1 MRLPAPA
8 NRGRFWGTTTAA
20 CLLLWSWSLTL
31 TTMTM
36 TTAFTLKTSRTLS
49 FVVPQKSSSKTALFS
64 SSSPTRL
71 YYRDDKHDEGNSEG
85 GEKQKQQQQKSQ
97 HQNQPINTPAS
108 SSSSS
113 SSASPPLPRAPP
125 AVVWTIPV
133 LGPFPG
139 QSPLVLGADMTLH
152 PPTPMQWQALEEA
165 VLIHQQHTTNCNNHD
180 TESCVSD
187 EEPDDATLS
196 CCSAAGIDA
205 APLVAILDDATG
217 SNPNGMLQVH
227 GPPGRPIRARY
238 ATICAVVGM
247 SSSGSGGSSS
257 SSSSSSSAATLGTAA
272 SADDSDD
279 GTSSSKFMNRLRQT
293 PAEQASIVDRTIR
306 LVAIGRAA
314 VHSFVYQVPTSSL
327 QNTMDEEGHLI
338 LDEKSMK
345 QESEEDDDDDDDD
358 DDETVPPLPTNIVM
372 AQFQLITDRAETTT
386 TSSSSQPNAAILPSR
401 HASPLH
407 ALSKMSALSNQIAYL
422 HHDRRKIVA
431 GLQAAQARLQQRRAQ
446 QHEPEHAAAASSIV
460 FEEELFDYDG
470 IGALFAQKDM
480 TTTTESENDIAADP
494 AVLHDFLAEFGVT
507 AASST
512 AVKDKEDR
520 LVDLSDTGNED
531 DNELLL
537 DPVVMASSDDD
548 DDEKS
553 NMVAVE
559 PETTIGEKE
568 SEQVSL
574 VASLEN
580 YGMGCSA
587 SSISSIPD
595 LTQAWMDQLA
605 PYYSP
610 TRQQSEEHYYE
621 VLSFV
626 ALRSMDHY
634 LEAPHFAWA
643 VQCTNTIERLQVV
656 REWMTSHVQLLKEE
670 AQRISQKLLDCGE
683 ECTDL
688 F

>member
-1 MRLPAPA
+1 MSTRKLLD
-8 NRGRFWGTTTAA
+8 RGRFGVIAF
-20 CLLLWSWSLTL
+20 LLLLAVSWSVTTVTL
-31 TTMTM
+31 TSTGLFV
-36 TTAFTLKTSRTLS
+36 TAFSVTSTTPSL
-49 FVVPQKSSSKTALFS
+49 VVHSTKRAPWVASNTALF

-71 YYRDDKHDEGNSEG
+71 YYRDDKHDEGSSEAG
-85 GEKQKQQQQKSQ
+85 GEKQKQQQPQQQQQQQNQQSQ
-97 HQNQPINTPAS
+97 HQTPPENVESLS

-113 SSASPPLPRAPP
+113 SSPPPRT
-125 AVVWTIPV
+125 VWTIPV

-139 QSPLVLGADMTLH
+139 QAPLVLGAELTLS

-165 VLIHQQHTTNCNNHD
+165 VLIHQHHTTNNNKD
-180 TESCVSD
+180 VSCVS
-187 EEPDDATLS
+187 EESDDGTLS
-196 CCSAAGIDA
+196 QCCSAAGIDA
-205 APLVAILDDATG
+205 APLLAILDDATG
-217 SNPNGMLQVH
+217 SNPNGMLQVN

-247 SSSGSGGSSS
+247 SAPDQNDNDNNNNNDETTWSN
-257 SSSSSSSAATLGTAA
+257 
-272 SADDSDD
+272 
-279 GTSSSKFMNRLRQT
+279 FMHRLRQT

-314 VHSFVYQVPTSSL
+314 VHSFVYQIPTSSL
-327 QNTMDEEGHLI
+327 QDTMDEEGHLI
-338 LDEKSMK
+338 LEEKNMQTKAS
-345 QESEEDDDDDDDD
+345 QDEDDDDDDDD
-358 DDETVPPLPTNIVM
+358 DEDDTVPPLPTNIVM
-372 AQFQLITDRAETTT
+372 AQFQLITDRTETT
-386 TSSSSQPNAAILPSR
+386 TSSSSSQTNAAMLPSR
-401 HASPLH
+401 HASPMH

-431 GLQAAQARLQQRRAQ
+431 GLQAAQARLLQRAQ
-446 QHEPEHAAAASSIV
+446 RQQEEQAAAMVPPIV

-470 IGALFAQKDM
+470 IGALFAQKEVA
-480 TTTTESENDIAADP
+480 TTTTTNDDDNDDDP
-494 AVLHDFLAEFGVT
+494 TVLHDFLAEFGGT
-507 AASST
+507 ASSSSSST
-512 AVKDKEDR
+512 VKEQDV
-520 LVDLSDTGNED
+520 LVDCSDNDDND

-537 DPVVMASSDDD
+537 DPILVVSSD
-548 DDEKS
+548 EEEES
-553 NMVAVE
+553 TVAVG
-559 PETTIGEKE
+559 PELTIVEEEEEEKE
-568 SEQVSL
+568 KVDEPVSL

-580 YGMGCSA
+580 YGMGYSA
-587 SSISSIPD
+587 SSISSIPE
-595 LTQAWMDQLA
+595 LTQAWMEQLA

-656 REWMTSHVQLLKEE
+656 HEWMTSHVHLLKEE
-670 AQRISQKLLDCGE
+670 ARRMSQQLLDCGE